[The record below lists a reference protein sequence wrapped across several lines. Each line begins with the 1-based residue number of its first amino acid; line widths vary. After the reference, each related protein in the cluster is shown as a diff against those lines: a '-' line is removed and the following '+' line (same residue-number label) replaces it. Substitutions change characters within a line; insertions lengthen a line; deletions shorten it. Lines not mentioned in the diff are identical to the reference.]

1 MHYEADDLSCI
12 EPLHLLIVVNM
23 DDANFLPCFPLFAII
38 CVHNDNSWL
47 GRNKRP
53 L

>member
-23 DDANFLPCFPLFAII
+23 DDANILYFLPCFPLF
-38 CVHNDNSWL
+38 CN
-47 GRNKRP
+47 RMCP
-53 L
+53 